1 MISYEVNN
9 DIAVLSMDDGK
20 ANVVGHTLI
29 DDIYTYLDR
38 AEQEA
43 KAVVIAGR
51 EGIFSGGFDLSEF
64 AKGAEASLA
73 LVQRGFPML
82 LRMFKH
88 PQPLI
93 AACTGHGIAAGSFM
107 LLACDTRVAASGN
120 YKHRLPETAIGM
132 TLPGILHELAAARLS
147 PRYLTAA
154 VIQAQ
159 AFTPEQAVE
168 AGFVDE
174 LSEPDAVVSRAFEVA
189 TLMAEMPTKVY
200 AQNKLD
206 CRRKSIDIMQASID
220 EVLASSSK

>member
-1 MISYEVNN
+1 MINYELND

-20 ANVVGHTLI
+20 ANVVGHALI
-29 DDIYTYLDR
+29 DDIHTYLDR

-51 EGIFSGGFDLSEF
+51 EGIFSGGFDLAEF
-64 AKGAEASLA
+64 AKGADASLA

-82 LRMFKH
+82 LRLFKH
-88 PQPLI
+88 PQPLV

-107 LLACDTRVAASGN
+107 LLACDTRVAVSGN
-120 YKHRLPETAIGM
+120 YTHRLPETAIGM
-132 TLPGILHELAAARLS
+132 TLPVVLHEFAAARLS
-147 PRYLTAA
+147 RRFLTAA

-174 LSEPDAVVSRAFEVA
+174 LVEPDAVLSRATDIA
-189 TLMAEMPTKVY
+189 KMLAEMPVEVY

-206 CRRKSIDIMQASID
+206 CRRQSIERMQASID
-220 EVLASSSK
+220 EILAGSS

>member
-1 MISYEVNN
+1 MISYQVNN
-9 DIAVLSMDDGK
+9 DIALLSMDDGK
-20 ANVVGHTLI
+20 ANVVGHALI
-29 DDIYTYLDR
+29 DDIHKYLDR
-38 AEQEA
+38 AENEA

-82 LRMFKH
+82 LRLFKH
-88 PQPLI
+88 PQPLV

-107 LLACDTRVAASGN
+107 LLACDTRIGAAGN
-120 YKHRLPETAIGM
+120 FKHRLPETAIGM
-132 TLPGILHELAAARLS
+132 TLPGVLHEFAAARLS
-147 PRYLTAA
+147 PRFLTAA

-174 LSEPDAVVSRAFEVA
+174 LAKPDTVVARAVEVA
-189 TLMAEMPTKVY
+189 TSLAEMPTEVY
-200 AQNKLD
+200 AQIKLD
-206 CRRKSIDIMQASID
+206 CRRHSIDRMQVSID
-220 EVLASSSK
+220 EVLANSIG